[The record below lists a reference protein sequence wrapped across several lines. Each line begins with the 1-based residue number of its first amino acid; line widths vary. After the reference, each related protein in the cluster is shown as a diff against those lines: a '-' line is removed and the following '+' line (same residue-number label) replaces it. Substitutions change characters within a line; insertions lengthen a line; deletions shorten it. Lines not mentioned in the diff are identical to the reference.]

1 MKPSFPR
8 RCPGFYERL
17 RRLRHRTLFRRG
29 EAVQGLASNLTGE
42 EIARG
47 EGRRTRLAVVG
58 GEEENET
65 KQGFRFVRFVL
76 TFIYLFFF
84 FCFLALGSE
93 ALVKGREGG

>member
-1 MKPSFPR
+1 M
-8 RCPGFYERL
+8 
-17 RRLRHRTLFRRG
+17 
-29 EAVQGLASNLTGE
+29 GE

-47 EGRRTRLAVVG
+47 EEETRLAVVG

-84 FCFLALGSE
+84 SFSGVGF
-93 ALVKGREGG
+93 